1 MPSLPTFPGAT
12 VAVVASGPTLTDA
25 AVAPLRGRVPVVA
38 VNDAIRLVPWAN
50 VLYSSDRRWWAVVGP
65 SSTVQAYTGV
75 KVSIGWRPGDA
86 SPIPKHP
93 DVQVLVNTG
102 DEGLELDPGGL
113 RTGRHSGYA
122 AINLAVHLGA
132 RRILLLGYSLGRVGG
147 RAHFFGAHPAVLHQT
162 TDAQYAQFRQA
173 YLTLAPALQQAGV
186 EVLNCTPS
194 SHLHTFPNVP
204 LADALAMEPVAC

>member
-1 MPSLPTFPGAT
+1 LPSLPTFPGAT
-12 VAVVASGPTLTDA
+12 VAVVASGPTLTDL

-38 VNDAIRLVPWAN
+38 VNDAIRLVPWAD

-65 SSTVQAYTGV
+65 SRSVQAYTGI

-102 DEGLELDPGGL
+102 EAGLEPDPGGL

-132 RRILLLGYSLGRVGG
+132 RRILLLGYTLGRVGG
-147 RAHFFGAHPAVLHQT
+147 QAHFFGAHPAVLHQT
-162 TDAQYAQFRQA
+162 TDQQYATFRAA
-173 YLTLAPALQQAGV
+173 YLSLAPALQQRGI
-186 EVLNCTPS
+186 EVVNCTPS
-194 SHLHTFPNVP
+194 THLHTFPNVP
-204 LADALAMEPVAC
+204 LADALAAEVAC